1 MQVSQKV
8 RHFIDAEIAEVIKST
23 RDKYVGCMENM
34 VWKKVFNMWF
44 IEFSICLSS
53 GYGRDLGE
61 RVKMNQEVNGKKS
74 WAIIN
79 DGLGVETTEDMK
91 ALAKQG
97 AELQVLLKAVGILK
111 ECNSLFLRLII
122 TSEGIFS
129 FWIE

>member
-1 MQVSQKV
+1 MYG
-8 RHFIDAEIAEVIKST
+8 E
-23 RDKYVGCMENM
+23 YGL
-34 VWKKVFNMWF
+34 KKVFNMWF